1 MSWRVAAY
9 AAVFFLGASPLAL
22 AQSTTSPSSTSSP
35 AGQSATEGSGAS
47 SQMGTAEKDLI
58 MKLERDGY
66 AQVRDIRSTP
76 EGTTA
81 KAMKDGKEVSLVID
95 SSGKVKER

>member
-1 MSWRVAAY
+1 VAS
-9 AAVFFLGASPLAL
+9 AAAFFLGASPLAL
-22 AQSTTSPSSTSSP
+22 GQSTTSPSSTSSP

-47 SQMGTAEKDLI
+47 SQMSTAEKDLT
-58 MKLERDGY
+58 MKLQRDGY
-66 AQVRDIRSTP
+66 TRVRDIHSTA

-81 KAMKDGKEVSLVID
+81 KAMRDGKEVSLVID